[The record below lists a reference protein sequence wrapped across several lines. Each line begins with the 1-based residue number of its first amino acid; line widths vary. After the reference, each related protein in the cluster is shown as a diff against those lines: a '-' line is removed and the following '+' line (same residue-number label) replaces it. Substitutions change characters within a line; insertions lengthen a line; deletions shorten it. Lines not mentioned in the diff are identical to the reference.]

1 MKGVENFFAQCA
13 DAGKEKCA
21 LADNG
26 QSAQTL
32 LAQYN
37 ELLDKLSKTDA
48 SKNSIVRNEF
58 FQVLYFKK
66 PTAFIDFAFDLKAWI
81 TNPDSVKER
90 EEREKRA
97 DFQASTWKKLQQKS
111 AIMGITCGD
120 RIIKDGTPA
129 KYTQLKEA
137 YRQKL
142 GYYYDLTMS
151 GSFECTVWE
160 QNAAERFMGSFS
172 DIETSHPVLIVNTPW
187 DPVTPAISA
196 EASRK
201 AFRDSKLVMSNG
213 VGVSSVSPPE
223 GHIANTKIALH

>member
-1 MKGVENFFAQCA
+1 MKGIENFFAQCA
-13 DAGKEKCA
+13 DAGKDNCA

-26 QSAQTL
+26 QSAQEL

-37 ELLDKLSKTDA
+37 ELLDKLSKTDI
-48 SKNSIVRNEF
+48 SKNSLVRNEF

-66 PTAFIDFAFDLKAWI
+66 PTAFKEFAVDLKAWI

-90 EEREKRA
+90 STKR
-97 DFQASTWKKLQQKS
+97 DEFQASKWQKLKQNQ

-120 RIIKDGTPA
+120 RIVKDGSPA
-129 KYTQLKEA
+129 KYTQLAEA
-137 YRQKL
+137 YQQKL
-142 GYYYDLTMS
+142 GKNYDLTMA

-172 DIETSHPVLIVNTPW
+172 DIDTNYPVLIVNTPW

-196 EASRK
+196 EASQK
-201 AFRDSKLVMSNG
+201 AFRGSKLVLSNG
-213 VGVSSVSPPE
+213 VGVGTAHLIDRLV
-223 GHIANTKIALH
+223 ADA